1 MLHQS
6 VSLSWSAMEALPS
19 EEVDDAPEEVD
30 PRISVLVEEFQVAL
44 ESEADDTS
52 IVQRFLMH
60 GRSYA
65 VDDSQ
70 EFEIKRS
77 IAQEFSLNVSTD
89 LFVVGSAKLGF
100 SIAPD
105 QRWKPFGNESDID
118 IAIISHDLYQTVWHE
133 VYDYS
138 TSGADWPDKRQFQK
152 YLFRGWI
159 RPDLLPSGPTFDF
172 VDRWWAF
179 FQQLKAREIA
189 GPYKIAGALYHD
201 TEFLRKYHAFNVAR
215 CRRIGEE

>member
-1 MLHQS
+1 
-6 VSLSWSAMEALPS
+6 MEALPS

-77 IAQEFSLNVSTD
+77 IAQEFSLIVEVLDAIVRPVNV
-89 LFVVGSAKLGF
+89 
-100 SIAPD
+100 
-105 QRWKPFGNESDID
+105 RRN
-118 IAIISHDLYQTVWHE
+118 II
-133 VYDYS
+133 
-138 TSGADWPDKRQFQK
+138 
-152 YLFRGWI
+152 
-159 RPDLLPSGPTFDF
+159 
-172 VDRWWAF
+172 
-179 FQQLKAREIA
+179 
-189 GPYKIAGALYHD
+189 
-201 TEFLRKYHAFNVAR
+201 
-215 CRRIGEE
+215 